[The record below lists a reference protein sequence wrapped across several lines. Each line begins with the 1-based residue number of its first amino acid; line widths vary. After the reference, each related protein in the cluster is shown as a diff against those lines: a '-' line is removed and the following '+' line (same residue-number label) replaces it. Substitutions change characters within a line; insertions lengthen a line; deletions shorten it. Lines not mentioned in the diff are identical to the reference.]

1 MATNPP
7 FFTGD
12 EDEDEGAAEAAYFAS
27 LGLPDY
33 DNPVS
38 VPTPYDS
45 RVGGA
50 AVWFGGNG
58 GEASSSDGGRK
69 GGGGSVSAA
78 SRSAGTYGPPSCT
91 SCGAQLFL
99 VAQIYAPVEYARA
112 LAIFG
117 CNRPEC
123 SRRSSTWRVIRTQDT
138 QDIDPW
144 KLAQQDG
151 TTGQGESVA
160 TSTSA
165 DNANSGAFTKSAS
178 MVSQPSTS
186 LLQYREVAEAT
197 KARVD
202 GMETS
207 GMIDGKDG
215 DGGWGGGGLFGDDD
229 DAFCFG
235 ANDGDEDDV
244 VDGLEELLRLRDHS
258 RQHSAGKKGKPKG
271 KAPGALAA
279 PVTPLAAPSAAA
291 PPPSQAVSG
300 AANAAT
306 ITSTPPTEDA
316 SSADLFS
323 FRSHYLYNIDEPNAK
338 HVAYDSVAA
347 SVEKAMKLHG
357 KSANLGGTQTE
368 GMNAVD
374 KYEETPAE
382 EKALNRFQERVLR
395 APSQCVRYAYGG
407 TPLWPSAKGLPHVPK
422 CPGCGG
428 HRVFELQL
436 MSPVL
441 HVLDVDKHEATKSA
455 IASVDVTSATTSIQ
469 AAAIEDAHDG
479 RVVSQKEGGWQTVS
493 GGDGGGGGLNAT
505 PQTVKNAKK
514 RSKKRKQ
521 ARKKARA
528 TSSSSSSSV
537 SASSSSATAQLAG
550 GGGMDF
556 ATVLV
561 YSCENSCEQ
570 SNEEFAVVHEPL

>member
-1 MATNPP
+1 MLRTQSHCVCCVVLERAVLKSTIGAGEQGSPVGTRPNTHTSESQNAHDARGVGGTERAGLLRSGSSEVDEVDELGEDDTLPPVLARAHCRDRSLSPTRTVAMFARRWKGVDVSRSVPEMGEPSRASQSTGSRSTLIPLWPNSMATNPP

-12 EDEDEGAAEAAYFAS
+12 EDEDEGAAEAAFFAS

-215 DGGWGGGGLFGDDD
+215 DGGVGVGPGHVGKLLQQVLFG
-229 DAFCFG
+229 A
-235 ANDGDEDDV
+235 
-244 VDGLEELLRLRDHS
+244 R
-258 RQHSAGKKGKPKG
+258 SAGK
-271 KAPGALAA
+271 
-279 PVTPLAAPSAAA
+279 
-291 PPPSQAVSG
+291 
-300 AANAAT
+300 
-306 ITSTPPTEDA
+306 
-316 SSADLFS
+316 
-323 FRSHYLYNIDEPNAK
+323 
-338 HVAYDSVAA
+338 
-347 SVEKAMKLHG
+347 
-357 KSANLGGTQTE
+357 
-368 GMNAVD
+368 
-374 KYEETPAE
+374 
-382 EKALNRFQERVLR
+382 
-395 APSQCVRYAYGG
+395 
-407 TPLWPSAKGLPHVPK
+407 
-422 CPGCGG
+422 
-428 HRVFELQL
+428 HR
-436 MSPVL
+436 
-441 HVLDVDKHEATKSA
+441 
-455 IASVDVTSATTSIQ
+455 
-469 AAAIEDAHDG
+469 G
-479 RVVSQKEGGWQTVS
+479 RDPES
-493 GGDGGGGGLNAT
+493 
-505 PQTVKNAKK
+505 
-514 RSKKRKQ
+514 R
-521 ARKKARA
+521 RKKNQKP
-528 TSSSSSSSV
+528 V
-537 SASSSSATAQLAG
+537 GNGQ
-550 GGGMDF
+550 
-556 ATVLV
+556 
-561 YSCENSCEQ
+561 
-570 SNEEFAVVHEPL
+570 